1 MDQQYQLSLV
11 IWCPIRRQTIEF
23 LDNQKD
29 EILKIVRDVRI
40 AKIAGSATS
49 LIVGGALTI
58 TGLILIPFTFGAS
71 IGLTLAG
78 AGVGALGTATS
89 FGAAI
94 VSKVMTSTRLKEA
107 HDHIKLDQQLSS
119 NVNDIANEYNRAL
132 QSAQSQGKAKMNKA
146 DIAHGALGIGARV
159 SVGAAKGSAAG
170 IEIGLA
176 SGGAIAR
183 AGTVGLRAAA
193 IAGGVVGGVALVV
206 TAPLDIYQIAS
217 NSYHLVKSGKN
228 GENEKDLSYKWYM
241 DKIRKMERELYRI
254 QHTEPEEDNDESD
267 DETKHLMVQ
276 STRT

>member
-29 EILKIVRDVRI
+29 EILKIVRNVRI

-58 TGLILIPFTFGAS
+58 TGLILIPFAFGAS
-71 IGLTLAG
+71 IGLMLAG

-132 QSAQSQGKAKMNKA
+132 QSAQSQGKAKMNIA

-176 SGGAIAR
+176 S
-183 AGTVGLRAAA
+183 VAA
-193 IAGGVVGGVALVV
+193 IAEGVVSGASLVV
-206 TAPLDIYQIAS
+206 TVPLDIYQIAS
-217 NSYHLVKSGKN
+217 NSYHLAISGKN
-228 GENEKDLSYKWYM
+228 GENEKDLIYKWYM
-241 DKIRKMERELYRI
+241 DKIREMEEELYQI

-276 STRT
+276 STPT